1 MLVYQRVQTMFFF
14 PQCWFTGASGVS
26 NWQSSDGILIGTLF
40 MKFFFKSRFIIILP
54 SEIAM
59 AGKSHPLTLYT
70 LWIPLVICACYFYPG
85 NLLNYRVV
93 YLREVLRKYFFFFRS
108 LAPTSASPFI
118 DMGV

>member
-1 MLVYQRVQTMFFF
+1 
-14 PQCWFTGASGVS
+14 
-26 NWQSSDGILIGTLF
+26 
-40 MKFFFKSRFIIILP
+40 
-54 SEIAM
+54 M